1 MWSIQPLW
9 WRCDISILLS
19 STVTGADKS
28 NTCNFY
34 VLRQADHPRCRRSRP
49 PATSHVVL
57 QVQLRRDFRPPVG
70 PPVVR
75 HNHLTSVQQPHL
87 ERRLCALLFLYI
99 VYNVTYIDV
108 SYIVIT
114 LFTLEA
120 LHRHGH
126 RQMPSFVWQSHY
138 CISICTASS
147 SRCRWSRFQRRPS
160 RRCVGMFTKEK
171 MLSSLL

>member
-1 MWSIQPLW
+1 MYIYMCRYKFIYTDMYVHKLAGCWHYQAVCDWIACRMFCARPLHISHAPMHRLSVSQIICTARMLKTLW

-28 NTCNFY
+28 NTCNFD

-57 QVQLRRDFRPPVG
+57 QVQLRRNFRPAVG

-87 ERRLCALLFLYI
+87 ERRLCALLFL
-99 VYNVTYIDV
+99 
-108 SYIVIT
+108 
-114 LFTLEA
+114 
-120 LHRHGH
+120 
-126 RQMPSFVWQSHY
+126 
-138 CISICTASS
+138 
-147 SRCRWSRFQRRPS
+147 
-160 RRCVGMFTKEK
+160 
-171 MLSSLL
+171 